1 MGETKYQDTGRAQAM
16 MLLDEVERHT
26 RFLVSR
32 IEQSGRRSRD
42 ITGEIAELREAY
54 DTAAALRS
62 HYELHRSPR
71 HALGTGRHDTRG
83 V

>member
-42 ITGEIAELREAY
+42 ITGE
-54 DTAAALRS
+54 
-62 HYELHRSPR
+62 
-71 HALGTGRHDTRG
+71 
-83 V
+83 